1 VTSQEQD
8 RAQVTYPR
16 LIARSAIES
25 PDHELIVDNEE
36 RFTFGQFE
44 AEMMRSARAA
54 IAAGVRPGDRIV
66 VWAPNSA
73 RWLVAAMGSS
83 AAGAVTVP
91 MNTRFKGVEAVAA
104 LNRVRPRLL
113 FTTRD
118 FLGTD
123 YPAILRAAADGPLAV
138 QIVALDQA
146 ADNRDLNWDQ
156 FLAAGEAVPP
166 EEAVA
171 TRDSIPADWPSDII
185 LTSGTTGEPKGVV
198 TTHEQ
203 NVLAWTRYVRHLKLA
218 DGERTNATLPFFH
231 NFGLKAEF
239 LISVLLGGACICDTT
254 FDPARLARAIERERI
269 SYLPG
274 TPTMFASLLDV
285 RAREGFSLQSLR
297 RCLVAGAMVPVELV
311 ARIKQ
316 ELGIEVFTGYGLSEV
331 AGAVSLTPPG
341 ATPERV
347 AEWAGSIVEGIEVR
361 VVDDAGADLPNGD
374 PGEILVRSDC
384 AMVGYLD
391 DTAATRATV
400 DGAGWLHTGDI
411 GVVDDEGYVKIVD
424 RKKEMFIVGG
434 FNAYPAEIEQL
445 LLRQGSI
452 AQVAVVAMPDERLGE
467 VGVAFVVPSPGAAL
481 DAEEIQTWAREN
493 MSNYKV
499 PRKVFVVGSLPMNA
513 SLKVIKGELRE
524 RLLAE
529 VQG

>member
-1 VTSQEQD
+1 MTRREQD
-8 RAQVTYPR
+8 GTRVTYPQ
-16 LIARSAIES
+16 LIARNAVKFR
-25 PDHELIVDNEE
+25 DRELVVDSTE

-44 AEMMRSARAA
+44 AAMTRSARAA
-54 IAAGVRPGDRIV
+54 IAAGVRPGDRV
-66 VWAPNSA
+66 VLWAPNSA

-83 AAGAVTVP
+83 AAGAVIVP

-123 YPAILRAAADGPLAV
+123 YPAILRAAADGPLTV
-138 QIVALDQA
+138 QIVVLDAA
-146 ADNRDLNWDQ
+146 ADDGDLDWDQ

-166 EEAVA
+166 EEAIA
-171 TRDSIPADWPSDII
+171 TRDSIPADSPSDII

-198 TTHEQ
+198 TAHAQ

-231 NFGLKAEF
+231 NFGLKAGF
-239 LISVLLGGACICDTT
+239 LISVLLGGACICDAT
-254 FDPARLARAIERERI
+254 FDPGRLARTIEQERV

-274 TPTMFASLLDV
+274 TPTMFAALLDI
-285 RAREGFSLQSLR
+285 RAREGSGLQSLR

-331 AGAVSLTPPG
+331 AGGVSLTPPG

-347 AEWAGSIVEGIEVR
+347 AEWAGSIVEGIEIR
-361 VVDDAGADLPNGD
+361 VVDEDGADLPNGE

-384 AMVGYLD
+384 TMVGYLH
-391 DTAATRATV
+391 DTAATKATV

-411 GVVDDEGYVKIVD
+411 GVVDDEEYVKIVD

-434 FNAYPAEIEQL
+434 FNAYPAEIEGL
-445 LLRQGSI
+445 LLGQGSI
-452 AQVAVVAMPDERLGE
+452 ARVAVVAMPDERLGE

-481 DAEEIQTWAREN
+481 DAEDVRTWAREN

-499 PRKVFVVGSLPMNA
+499 PRKVFVVDTLPLNA
-513 SLKVIKGELRE
+513 SLKVVKGELRE
-524 RLLAE
+524 RLLA
-529 VQG
+529 QLQR